1 MFDILKNNNIKNIL
15 SISAFIFSSQIGSGV
30 FILPA
35 SLSII
40 GFKSLLILFFVGL
53 IAALLTNIFAETGLN
68 SNEIITNGFGEKIG
82 NFFFLLY
89 WFISWFST
97 VVLFKEL
104 IAYTGITYPYGFI
117 LEFLIWLFVT
127 FYNIKDL
134 NNILILETIL
144 SGLKIIPFL
153 GLFIMFV
160 MNLKFGFNN
169 NNNFIPN
176 TGNINLY
183 IKLFLRCLW
192 GFVGLE
198 TGNIIG
204 KNLNVKSSER
214 KIGTYIGI
222 SGVIIFYIL
231 SIFFSFK
238 ITGITPLLNNQAPY
252 ITIFQIGCRNFIN
265 GNFISFFIKLLV
277 IIVLFGSINSW
288 TISSG
293 YCGYEGSKIKL
304 LPKIFNKTNK
314 NNVPYMSII
323 LSSCLVLFL
332 LLISCNNNIY
342 NTITKF
348 VEISSCFFLLIY
360 GMCLLSYTK
369 VYVKNFFKRFF
380 YCLIAIIIFYS
391 FFSEIYNNLK
401 LLI

>member
-1 MFDILKNNNIKNIL
+1 MFDILKNNSIKNIL

-35 SLSII
+35 ALSII
-40 GFKSLLILFFVGL
+40 GFKSLFILFFVGL

-68 SNEIITNGFGEKIG
+68 SNEIITNAFGVKTG

-104 IAYTGITYPYGFI
+104 IAYTDIPYPYGFI
-117 LEFLIWLFVT
+117 LEFSIWLFVT
-127 FYNIKDL
+127 FYNTKNL
-134 NNILILETIL
+134 KNILVLETIL
-144 SGLKIIPFL
+144 TGLKIIPFL
-153 GLFIMFV
+153 GLLVMFFI
-160 MNLKFGFNN
+160 NLKFGM
-169 NNNFIPN
+169 N
-176 TGNINLY
+176 TENIISLKGNINLY

-204 KNLNVKSSER
+204 KNLDINPSER
-214 KIGTYIGI
+214 KIGTYLGI

-231 SIFFSFK
+231 SIFFAFK
-238 ITGITPLLNNQAPY
+238 ITGIAPLFNNQAPY
-252 ITIFQIGCRNFIN
+252 ITIFKIGCRNLIDGKFI
-265 GNFISFFIKLLV
+265 GFFIKLLIV
-277 IIVLFGSINSW
+277 VVLFGSINSW

-304 LPKIFNKTNK
+304 LPKIFNRTNK

-323 LSSCLVLFL
+323 LSSCLVLL
-332 LLISCNNNIY
+332 LLIISCNNNIY

-348 VEISSCFFLLIY
+348 IEISSCFFLLIY

-369 VYVKNFFKRFF
+369 IYIKNIFKKLF
-380 YCLIAIIIFYS
+380 YYLISIIIFYS
-391 FFSEIYNNLK
+391 FISEIYMNLRF
-401 LLI
+401 LI